1 MSPENVLR
9 RGYSITTINGKVLQ
23 RVDGVSAGDELITI
37 ISDGEITSIVNNIKK
52 TE

>member
-23 RVDGVSAGDELITI
+23 KVEGVNAGDKLVTI
-37 ISDGEITSIVNNIKK
+37 ISDGEITSVVNNIKK
-52 TE
+52 TD